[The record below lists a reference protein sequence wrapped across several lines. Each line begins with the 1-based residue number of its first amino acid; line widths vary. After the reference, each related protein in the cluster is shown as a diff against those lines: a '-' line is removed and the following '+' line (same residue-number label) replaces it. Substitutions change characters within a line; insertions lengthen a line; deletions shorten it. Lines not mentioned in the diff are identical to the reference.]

1 MLKAE
6 VAGIGFPEKG
16 TPQGGIISSLLSNIV
31 LNELDW
37 WITFF
42 RYLWKFQ
49 TLTGKLLFSKNRD
62 VILGAILE
70 VFQIVVPLDNDYSF
84 DMKIGSETNRETNR
98 EDFLKINIAKALVT
112 ITEEPF

>member
-1 MLKAE
+1 M
-6 VAGIGFPEKG
+6 
-16 TPQGGIISSLLSNIV
+16 
-31 LNELDW
+31 
-37 WITFF
+37 
-42 RYLWKFQ
+42 
-49 TLTGKLLFSKNRD
+49 
-62 VILGAILE
+62 GAILE